1 MSIFRR
7 IANSFRRSEV
17 EQEIDRELRSHLEM
31 RIADNVAAGMSPEQA
46 RRDALIRFGNRT
58 VIRERVTAADAQ
70 LTFDA
75 LWREVR
81 YAARQLR
88 RSPTFTMTALITL
101 VLGIGA
107 NVIVF
112 SVLNALLLRPLDVP
126 QPADL
131 YNVVHQAHGYDN
143 QSYPD
148 FVDFQAK
155 NITFT
160 DIAAYRLQAA
170 GLTAENAA
178 YKCWYYR
185 VSGNYFDMLGVQ
197 PAYGRVFHADD
208 ERGPNSAPYIVLSHD
223 FWRRNFDSDPHI
235 VGTTVSINKHPF
247 TVIGI
252 VPSAFHGT
260 DLFIWPDF
268 WMPMVDSPDDEGT
281 GFLSNRGMHN
291 IWILGKLNPGVSPR
305 QATENLNTIALEL
318 ARQYPATDDGLTA
331 RLVKPGLMGDM
342 LGDPAR
348 SFLAGIMLLAFLV
361 LLAACA
367 NLASVFAARTADR
380 GRELAI
386 RLAIGSS
393 RWRVLRQLLAEAVL
407 ISLLGGVLGTIFST
421 ALLEALTRW
430 QPFPE
435 FPIHVAVSPD
445 ARVYFVALLL
455 SLGSGILWGLVPVR
469 QVWATDY
476 AHVMKS
482 GAAGTMAFHRFAFRD
497 LLLGIQITLCTLLV
511 TSSFVAL
518 RGMQH
523 SLHARLGFQP
533 QGVVLAQ
540 TDLHMGG
547 YSDHSSTEF
556 QKRML
561 QEAAGIPGVT
571 AVGIINE
578 TPLGT
583 GGSSTQVYR
592 LGTTDFR
599 SSNSAFGAKYFSI
612 SPRYLQA
619 AGTHLLTG
627 RDFSWHDDA
636 NASKVAIVNDRF
648 ARAMFGDTSALG
660 LRFMMA
666 DKVSYEIVGVV
677 ENGKYESLTESPW
690 AAMFFPLA
698 QNSDSDTSLMVRS
711 QLPPG
716 EIVPE
721 LRQVLTQ
728 IDPSVPFTFQSWP
741 DALAFVLFPARVA
754 TAILGVMGFFAAML
768 AVTGVFGI
776 AMYSVSKRMKEFG
789 IRVALGAQPVQLMR
803 SALGRPLILLLSG
816 SAAGLLLGAI
826 ASQLLAQIV
835 YQATPRDP
843 LVLAAVLATMTI
855 LGLFAVWIPAHRA
868 LCIQPAGLLRE
879 E

>member
-7 IANSFRRSEV
+7 IANSFRRSEL
-17 EQEIDRELRSHLEM
+17 EQEIDRELKSHLEM
-31 RIADNVAAGMSPEQA
+31 RMADNVAAGMSPERA
-46 RRDALIRFGNRT
+46 PRDAFIRFGNRS

-75 LWREVR
+75 LWREMR

-88 RSPTFTMTALITL
+88 RSPTFTMTALTTL

-112 SVLNALLLRPLDVP
+112 SVLNAMLLRPLDVP
-126 QPADL
+126 QSADL
-131 YNVVHQAHGYDN
+131 YNVVHQEHGYDN

-148 FVDFQAK
+148 FVDFRAK
-155 NITFT
+155 SITFT

-170 GLTAENAA
+170 GLTSRNAA

-185 VSGNYFDMLGVQ
+185 VSGNYFDMLGAQ
-197 PAYGRVFHADD
+197 PEFGRLFHADD

-235 VGTTVSINKHPF
+235 IGTVVSVNKHPF
-247 TVIGI
+247 TVIG
-252 VPSAFHGT
+252 VVTSGFHGT

-268 WMPMVDSPDDEGT
+268 WMPMVDSPDDEGP

-291 IWILGKLNPGVSPR
+291 LWILGKLKPSISPR
-305 QATENLNTIALEL
+305 QATENLNAIALEL
-318 ARQYPATDDGLTA
+318 ARQFPATDDGLSA

-348 SFLAGIMLLAFLV
+348 SFLAGVMLLALLV

-407 ISLLGGVLGTIFST
+407 LSVLGGGLGTIFST

-445 ARVYFVALLL
+445 VKVYTVALLL
-455 SLGSGILWGLVPVR
+455 SLGSGVLWGLVPAR

-476 AHVMKS
+476 THVMKS
-482 GAAGTMAFHRFAFRD
+482 SAAGTMAFRRFAFRD

-518 RGMQH
+518 RGMQR
-523 SLHARLGFQP
+523 SLHAPLGFQS
-533 QGVVLAQ
+533 QGVVLAE
-540 TDLHMGG
+540 TDLRMGG
-547 YSDHSSTEF
+547 YSANVSTEF
-556 QKRML
+556 QRRML
-561 QEAAGIPGVT
+561 QEVTGIPGVT
-571 AVGIINE
+571 AVGVINE
-578 TPLGT
+578 RPLGT
-583 GGSSTQVYR
+583 GGSSTPVFQ

-599 SSNSAFGAKYFSI
+599 SSKSAFGAKYFSI
-612 SPRYLQA
+612 SPLYLQA

-627 RDFSWHDDA
+627 RDFTWHDDA

-666 DKVSYEIVGVV
+666 DKVSYEIVGVI
-677 ENGKYESLTESPW
+677 ENGKYDSLTESPW

-698 QNSDSDTSLMVRS
+698 QNPDSDTSLVVRS
-711 QLPPG
+711 PLPPG
-716 EIVPE
+716 EIVTA
-721 LRQVLTQ
+721 LRQVLTK
-728 IDPSVPFTFQSWP
+728 IDPSVPFTFESWP
-741 DALAFVLFPARVA
+741 DALAFALFPARAA
-754 TAILGVMGFFAAML
+754 TATLGAMGFLAAML

-776 AMYSVSKRMKEFG
+776 AMYSVSKRMREFG

-826 ASQLLAQIV
+826 GSQLLAQIV
-835 YQATPRDP
+835 YQATSRDP
-843 LVLAAVLATMTI
+843 LVLAAVLATMII
-855 LGLFAVWIPAHRA
+855 LGLFAIWIPAHRA
-868 LCIQPAGLLRE
+868 LRIQPAGLLRE
-879 E
+879 D